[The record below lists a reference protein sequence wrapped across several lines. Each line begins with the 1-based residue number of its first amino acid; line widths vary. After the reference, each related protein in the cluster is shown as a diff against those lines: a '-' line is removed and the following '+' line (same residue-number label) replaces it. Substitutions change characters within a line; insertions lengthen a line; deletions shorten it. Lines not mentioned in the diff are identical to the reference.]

1 MMHDIEHYLSENAE
15 RFVAELRELLRIPSI
30 SADSKY
36 RPQIRE
42 AAAWVRDRLAAAGL
56 DAEVIPTDRH
66 PLVFGEW
73 LGAAGAPTV
82 LVYGHYDVQPPDPLD
97 EWVTPPFEPDIR
109 DGHIYARGATDD
121 KGQML
126 THIKSVEAWMR
137 TAGRLPVNVK
147 FLIEGE
153 EEVGGQSLEAFLE
166 QHADR
171 CRCDVVV
178 VSDTSQYAPGM
189 PAITYGLRGNMFL
202 EVTVRGPAQ
211 DLHSGMFGGSIAN
224 PANALARMIAAL
236 HDAGGRVQ
244 VPGFYDDVLALDD
257 TERQRLNGLPFDE
270 AAYLRQLG
278 VSEPWGERG
287 YTTLERRWA
296 RPTFEVSGLKS
307 GYLGEGPKSIV
318 PAKASAK
325 ISCRLVPRQ
334 DPDKLVPALR
344 TFLEAQC
351 LPGLRV
357 EFEEYGRGRPLVF
370 DADSPWMS
378 AARRAIAAAFGVEP
392 VLIREG
398 GSIPVVASFRERLG
412 VDTLLVGWGQDTDNL
427 HSPNERFSLADFQR
441 GIRASAHLWRELATA
456 REDAGNA
463 E

>member
-1 MMHDIEHYLSENAE
+1 MDAVERYLAGNAE
-15 RFVAELRELLRIPSI
+15 QFIEDLQALLRIPSV
-30 SADSKY
+30 SADSAY
-36 RPQIRE
+36 RPHMQT
-42 AAAWVRDRLAAAGL
+42 AAGWVRDQLAAAGL
-56 DAEVIPTDRH
+56 EAEVIPTQKH

-73 LGAAGAPTV
+73 LGAPGAPTV
-82 LVYGHYDVQPPDPLD
+82 LVYGHYDVQPPDPLE

-109 DGHIYARGATDD
+109 DGHVYARGATDD

-137 TAGRLPVNVK
+137 TAGRLPVNIK

-153 EEVGGQSLEAFLE
+153 EEVGGHSLETFLDQQAE
-166 QHADR
+166 R

-189 PAITYGLRGNMFL
+189 PAITYGLRGNVFL
-202 EVTVRGPAQ
+202 EVIVHGPAQ
-211 DLHSGMFGGSIAN
+211 DLHSGMFGGSVAN

-236 HDAGGRVQ
+236 HDDAGRVQ
-244 VPGFYDDVLALDD
+244 VPGFYDDVLPLSAD
-257 TERQRLNGLPFDE
+257 ERRRLADLPFDE
-270 AAYLRQLG
+270 TDYVQKLG
-278 VSEPWGERG
+278 VSAAWGETG

-296 RPTFEVSGLKS
+296 RPTFDVSGLKG

-318 PAKASAK
+318 PSRASAK
-325 ISCRLVPRQ
+325 LGCRLVPNQ
-334 DPDKLVPALR
+334 DPQKIAAAVR
-344 TFLEAQC
+344 TCLAAHC
-351 LPGLRV
+351 LPGMRV
-357 EFEEYGRGRPLVF
+357 EFLDYGSGRPLVF

-378 AARRAIAAAFGVEP
+378 AARRAIHAAFGVQP

-412 VDTLLVGWGQDTDNL
+412 VDTLLLGWGQDTDNL

-441 GIRASAHLWRELATA
+441 GIRASAHLWQELGSSDP
-456 REDAGNA
+456 RH
-463 E
+463 